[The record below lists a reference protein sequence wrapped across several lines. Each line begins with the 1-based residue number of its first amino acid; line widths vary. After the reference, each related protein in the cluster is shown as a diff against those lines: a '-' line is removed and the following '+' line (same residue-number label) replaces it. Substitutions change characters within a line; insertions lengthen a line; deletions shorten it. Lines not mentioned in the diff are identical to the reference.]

1 MTTWS
6 IVSVNFIFV
15 VVIFFKTIYFDF
27 LKFNDNLFIF
37 SHSSILAN
45 SALIFVSVSLII
57 LFWFGDS
64 ILL

>member
-1 MTTWS
+1 MTTLS
-6 IVSVNFIFV
+6 IVCVKFILVLVFV
-15 VVIFFKTIYFDF
+15 FYILTFF
-27 LKFNDNLFIF
+27 KFNDNLFIF

-57 LFWFGDS
+57 LFWFGES